1 MRTRPVAVGL
11 ALFVGLLCWKWS
23 CLWNPPYNEYAEA
36 FWTEAAYL
44 AETNFDFAAL
54 WNQPQIAEGGV
65 RAYVVSVLTALLALL
80 IQCVPAPLSLVVVH
94 LIELA
99 CAAAVMAWTLSV
111 VQREFGALR
120 SLLVCAAVFTM
131 PYFSVHLE
139 MLGMELPLTV
149 GIIAVLAA
157 YGTSRPVT
165 AASLAA
171 AAFFL
176 KPTTLPLSAALACC
190 LAGDVV
196 FSSSSYKVA
205 PRRVRLALAIVAIS
219 LAAQTVLLRRLA
231 ADAQTVH
238 ESFLT
243 GVILSLILGTLCLPY
258 LGPVLLFIVVQGL
271 RNLRSAEGDPAGKKS
286 AELPSQPRRQMFERC
301 RGLLDE
307 RPGLALAASYLILA
321 LASMV
326 LVMPAPRYFVALTP
340 ALALVLAEAAWRHNR
355 ASRTAAAL
363 LCLLLAHNLLNHAGR
378 WLVPPPANTDLNERN
393 LAFPERSFQ
402 YRRDLASAVLGLR
415 LASELSPGE
424 PVLAGKLATQM
435 MASPRMGYVA
445 QPPRGYT
452 VLDHFSLGALR
463 PAVEIL
469 ADRPATL
476 VVIGCHTSECRL
488 PPPRPE
494 DEILYDDELDP
505 PLVIY
510 RRTFGQGAD
519 RAVYEA
525 FYRDLVEAN
534 PQPAIPYSV
543 ATAGGNNGRS
553 QTDLRRRMARLDV
566 APELLQWL
574 GQLFDE
580 LGSPAVADAARHA
593 AEEKAKKIAP

>member
-1 MRTRPVAVGL
+1 MRMRPVAVGL
-11 ALFVGLLCWKWS
+11 ALFAGLLCWKWS
-23 CLWNPPYNEYAEA
+23 CLRNPPYNEYAEA

-44 AETNFDFAAL
+44 AQTNFDYAAL
-54 WNQPQIAEGGV
+54 WHQPQIAEGGV
-65 RAYVVSVLTALLALL
+65 RAYVVSALTALLALL
-80 IQCVPAPLSLVVVH
+80 IQYAPAPSSLVVVH
-94 LIELA
+94 LAELA

-111 VQREFGALR
+111 VQREFGTPRA
-120 SLLVCAAVFTM
+120 LLVCAAVFTM

-149 GIIAVLAA
+149 GIVAALTA

-165 AASLAA
+165 TASLAA

-176 KPTTLPLSAALACC
+176 KPTTLPLSTALACC
-190 LAGDVV
+190 LAGEVV
-196 FSSSSYKVA
+196 FSSSRYKAA
-205 PRRVRLALAIVAIS
+205 PRRVWLALAIVAIS

-258 LGPVLLFIVVQGL
+258 LGPVLLSIAVQGL
-271 RNLRSAEGDPAGKKS
+271 RNLRSAGHEPAS
-286 AELPSQPRRQMFERC
+286 RDSVELPMPPQQRLFDRC
-301 RGLLDE
+301 RTLLDQ
-307 RPGLALAASYLILA
+307 RPGLALAVTYLAFA
-321 LASMV
+321 LASMA

-340 ALALVLAEAAWRHNR
+340 ALAVVLAEAAWRQNQ
-355 ASRTAAAL
+355 ASRVSAAL

-378 WLVPPPANTDLNERN
+378 WLISPPANTDLNERN
-393 LAFPERSFQ
+393 LAFPERSLQ
-402 YRRDLASAVLGLR
+402 YRRDLASAVRGLR
-415 LASELSPGE
+415 LAGELSPSE

-435 MASPRMGYVA
+435 MASPALGYVT

-463 PAVEIL
+463 PAVELL

-488 PPPRPE
+488 PLPRPE
-494 DEILYDDELDP
+494 DEILYDDGLDP

-519 RAVYEA
+519 RAVYEV
-525 FYRDLVEAN
+525 FYRELVEAN
-534 PQPAIPYSV
+534 PRPAIPYSV
-543 ATAGGNNGRS
+543 AAAGGNNGRS
-553 QTDLRRRMARLDV
+553 QTELRRRMARLDV

-580 LGSPAVADAARHA
+580 LGSPAVAEAARHTA
-593 AEEKAKKIAP
+593 AEKAKAASP